1 VPVRMEIGPRD
12 AQSNSVVLVRRDNR
26 IKEIVSVEALQAR
39 LPVLLEEMQQ
49 ALRQRALEFRE
60 QHTYRTDS
68 YEEFKQIIAEQRG
81 FVRVKWTED
90 SAAELAVKEET
101 KATLRVIPFDQ
112 LEGGVQGKCIYSG
125 KAATCEAIFARAY

>member
-1 VPVRMEIGPRD
+1 VRMEIGPRD

-26 IKEIVSVEALQAR
+26 VKEIVPVEALQER
-39 LPVLLEEMQQ
+39 LPVLLEEIQQ

-81 FVRVKWTED
+81 FVRVKWAED
-90 SAAELAVKEET
+90 GAAELAVKEET

-112 LEGGVQGKCIYSG
+112 PEGGVQGKCIYSG